1 MHQTPADI
9 ILLGAAGML
18 GVSWHRALQTDPSQP
33 RVRALDLAE
42 CDITDEASV
51 RAALTPATPGGPPP
65 LVINC
70 AAYTAVDQA
79 EQDEARATLINGAA
93 VGILARRCREIGAT
107 LVHYSTDYVFDG
119 RPPHADEPGAQAT
132 GLQSTAQSRPLNAD
146 ASLALGARHAATTG
160 YPNTHPRS
168 PINAYGRS
176 KAAGEIAL
184 ERMSA
189 GADGPAWNN
198 WLCLRTSWLYAAH
211 AKNFVLTI
219 AGASRTKP
227 VLRVVND
234 QRGRPTSCDN
244 LVRITRSMLDK
255 GARGMHH
262 GCDSGHCTWFEF
274 AAAIVDRVNLARLEA
289 GEREDALC
297 RVDPCSTD
305 EFPRPARRPAYSV
318 LDLTETERLIGPVRH
333 WRVCLSHVLDDVLG
347 ARRG

>member
-1 MHQTPADI
+1 
-9 ILLGAAGML
+9 ML
-18 GVSWHRALQTDPSQP
+18 GVSWQRALTNDPARP
-33 RVRALDLAE
+33 TVRALDLAE

-51 RAALTPATPGGPPP
+51 RAALAPPTPGGPSP

-93 VGILARRCREIGAT
+93 VGILARRCREIGAA

-119 RPPHADEPGAQAT
+119 VASASN
-132 GLQSTAQSRPLNAD
+132 QSA
-146 ASLALGARHAATTG
+146 GYAA
-160 YPNTHPRS
+160 NHPRS

-184 ERMSA
+184 ERMAS
-189 GADGPAWNN
+189 GADGPAWND

-244 LVRITRSMLDK
+244 LVRITRAMLAK

-262 GCDSGHCTWFEF
+262 GCDSGQCTWFEF

-289 GEREDALC
+289 GEHEDALC

-305 EFPRPARRPAYSV
+305 EFPRPAKRPACSV